1 MKNTLRLLLIFTLF
15 NIYTF
20 AQSQPYVILISF
32 DGFRWDYPS
41 RGLSPNLDLMKHEG
55 VSAISFKPCFPSKT
69 FPNHLSIITGLYP
82 AHHGIIENHFEDKFS
97 KEVYKIS
104 DTISVRDPKWYRGEA
119 FWETA
124 KRQGIITA
132 SYFWPGSELTADYRR
147 PNYYKNYEHTKAYS
161 DRVNGVIEWLKLP
174 YGERPHFIT
183 MYFDAADSYG
193 HKFGPDS
200 PQVDS
205 AIQVLDSQLGDL
217 FVKLKEIN
225 LFDSSDIIVV
235 SDHGMTEI
243 NSERIINIDELL
255 DGINYKMDN
264 SGVILSFDKDEND
277 LNEIYAKLI
286 SSEEHF
292 SVYLKKDIPAFYH
305 FSDSYLIGD
314 LVAIADLGWTFRDK
328 KKKSNEKYFQG
339 GNHGFDNNVLDM
351 HGIFFAMGPSFKKNY
366 RTGTI
371 ENIDV
376 YPLLCKIF
384 NIVPAFNIDGRFE
397 KIGFI
402 LK

>member
-15 NIYTF
+15 NLYSF

-41 RGLSPNLDLMKHEG
+41 RGLSPNLDLMKQEG
-55 VSAISFKPCFPSKT
+55 VSALSFKPCFPSKT
-69 FPNHLSIITGLYP
+69 FPNHLAIITGLYP
-82 AHHGIIENHFEDKFS
+82 AHHGIIENHFEDQFT
-97 KEVYKIS
+97 KESYKIS
-104 DTISVRDPKWYRGEA
+104 DTLAVRNPMWYRGEA

-147 PNYYKNYEHTKAYS
+147 PNYYKNYEHTKPYS
-161 DRVNGVIEWLKLP
+161 DRVNGVIQWLNLP
-174 YGERPHFIT
+174 YPERPHFIT
-183 MYFDAADSYG
+183 MYFDATDSYG
-193 HKFGPDS
+193 HKYGPDS

-217 FVKLKEIN
+217 FAKLKEIN
-225 LFDSSDIIVV
+225 LFDSTDIIVV

-243 NSERIINIDELL
+243 NSDRIINVD
-255 DGINYKMDN
+255 DFFNGINYKVDN
-264 SGVILSFDKDEND
+264 SGVIMSFDKDENNLD
-277 LNEIYAKLI
+277 EIYDRLN
-286 SSEEHF
+286 SSDEHF
-292 SVYLKKDIPAFYH
+292 SVYFKKDIPAFYH
-305 FSDSYLIGD
+305 FNDSYLVGD
-314 LVAIADLGWTFRDK
+314 LIAIADVGWTFRDK
-328 KKKSNEKYFQG
+328 KKKSNEKYFKG
-339 GNHGFDNNVLDM
+339 GNHGFDNNNIDM
-351 HGIFFAMGPSFKKNY
+351 HGIFFALGPSFKKNY
-366 RTGTI
+366 RAGTI

-384 NIVPAFNIDGRFE
+384 NIVPAFNIDGRLE

>member
-1 MKNTLRLLLIFTLF
+1 MKKILRLFLILTLF
-15 NIYTF
+15 SFYSI
-20 AQSQPYVILISF
+20 AQNQPYVILISF
-32 DGFRWDYPS
+32 DGFRWDYPQ
-41 RGLSPNLDLMKHEG
+41 RGISPNLDFMKEEG
-55 VSAISFKPCFPSKT
+55 VSALSFKPCFPSKT

-82 AHHGIIENHFEDKFS
+82 AHHGIIENHFEDQFT
-97 KEVYKIS
+97 KEMYKIS

-132 SYFWPGSELTADYRR
+132 SYFWPGSELTADFRR
-147 PNYYKNYEHTKAYS
+147 PNYYKNYEHTKPYS
-161 DRVNGVIEWLKLP
+161 DRVNGVLEWLKLP
-174 YGERPHFIT
+174 YDERPHFIT

-193 HKFGPDS
+193 HKYGPDS

-205 AIQVLDSQLGDL
+205 AIQVLDNQLGDL
-217 FVKLKEIN
+217 FAKLKEIN
-225 LFDSSDIIVV
+225 LFDSTNIIVV

-243 NSERIINIDELL
+243 NSDKIINVDEILN
-255 DGINYKMDN
+255 GINYKVDN
-264 SGVILSFDKDEND
+264 SGVIMFFDKDENS
-277 LNEIYAKLI
+277 LSEIYGRLI
-286 SSEEHF
+286 SSGEHF
-292 SVYLKKDIPAFYH
+292 SVYYKKDIPAFYH
-305 FSDSYLIGD
+305 FSDSYLVGD
-314 LVAIADLGWTFRDK
+314 LVAIADAGWTFRDK
-328 KKKSNEKYFQG
+328 KQKSNEKYFKG
-339 GNHGFDNNVLDM
+339 GNHGFDNGNIDM

-366 RTGTI
+366 KTGTI

-384 NIVPAFNIDGRFE
+384 NVVPAFNIDGKLE

>member
-82 AHHGIIENHFEDKFS
+82 AHHGIIENHFEDQFS

-147 PNYYKNYEHTKAYS
+147 PNYYKNYEHTRAYS

-366 RTGTI
+366 RIGTI